1 MNKRTFLK
9 TSIAGIGG
17 LISYPL
23 FANGKFLHSNKLLQP
38 GEFKLP
44 DLPYPYDALEPYID
58 TKTLTIHHSMHHAAY
73 TEKFNAA
80 VREAGITGKSA
91 REILKE
97 VSKYPVSVRNN
108 GGGYVNHK
116 LYWKIMSPKGGG
128 KPEGVLLES
137 INRDFGTFENF
148 KNEFSDAAKKLFGS
162 GWTWLIVSDG
172 KLKVTSTPN
181 QDNPIMDIAEVQGLP
196 ILCIDIWEHSY
207 YLKYQNRRAEYVDA
221 FWNIINWD
229 MVSTKFSKA
238 I

>member
-1 MNKRTFLK
+1 MDKRKFLK
-9 TSIAGIGG
+9 TSMAGLGG

-23 FANGKFLHSNKLLQP
+23 YANRKSAHSIKGSRS

-58 TKTLTIHHSMHHAAY
+58 TKTLTIHHSKHHAAY
-73 TEKFNAA
+73 TAKFNAA
-80 VREAGITGKSA
+80 VSEAGITGKNA

-108 GGGYVNHK
+108 GGGYLNHK
-116 LYWKIMSPKGGG
+116 IYWKVMSPNGGG
-128 KPEGVLLES
+128 EPQGELLDS
-137 INRDFGTFENF
+137 INRDFGTFDSF

-181 QDNPIMDIAEVQGLP
+181 QDNPIMDIAEVRGFP
-196 ILCIDIWEHSY
+196 ILCIDVWEHAY

-221 FWNIINWD
+221 FWNVINWD
-229 MVSTKFSKA
+229 MVSEKFKKA
-238 I
+238 L